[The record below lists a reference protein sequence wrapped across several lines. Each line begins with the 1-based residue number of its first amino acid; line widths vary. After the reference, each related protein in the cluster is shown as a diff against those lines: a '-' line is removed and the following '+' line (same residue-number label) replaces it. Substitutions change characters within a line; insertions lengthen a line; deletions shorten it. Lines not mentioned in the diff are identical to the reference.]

1 MSTRTALSKPTR
13 PRSPEIATWIKGKDK
28 RLEVM
33 SAVPLVLSTPVG
45 LLAEQ
50 RITDKK
56 YLFVRN
62 IQDLAE
68 GMTIEPLPLKGWE
81 TELVGLIRPS
91 RVIIRCEELL
101 EMEQVEYEM
110 ASGQVCSR
118 LR

>member
-13 PRSPEIATWIKGKDK
+13 PRSPEVATWIKGKDK

-33 SAVPLVLSTPVG
+33 SAVPLVLSTPVA

-50 RITDKK
+50 TITDKK

-68 GMTIEPLPLKGWE
+68 GMTLEPLPLEGWE
-81 TELVGLIRPS
+81 TEMVGLIRPS
-91 RVIIRCEELL
+91 RVVIRPEELL
-101 EMEQVEYEM
+101 KMDQV
-110 ASGQVCSR
+110 
-118 LR
+118 